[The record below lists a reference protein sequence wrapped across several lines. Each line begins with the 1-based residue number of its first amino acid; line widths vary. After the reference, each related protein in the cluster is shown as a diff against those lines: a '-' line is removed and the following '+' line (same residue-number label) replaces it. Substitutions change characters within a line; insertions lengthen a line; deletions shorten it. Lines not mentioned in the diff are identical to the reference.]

1 MTIDATRDD
10 LIVGVIG
17 AGTMG
22 RGIAQVAAVGGCTV
36 KLFDA
41 NNAAAQDAASFISKM
56 LDRAVER
63 GRMEAPDAA
72 ATQGRIEVVGSAAD
86 LAPCAIVIEA
96 VIEDLE
102 IKRKVFAELE
112 SIVGDDVILASNTS
126 SLSVTLIAASC
137 ERPER
142 VAGLHFFNPVPL
154 MRLVEVIEG
163 ARTGPGVADTLTVL
177 GKRMGRVPV
186 RVGDAPGFLVNQ
198 IGRGFTIESA
208 HIVEEG
214 VASWYDIDRILRDGL
229 GFRMGPFE
237 LMDLTA
243 LDTTHPA
250 TEMIYQQFFDEPRF
264 RPSLMMSLRKEA
276 GLLGRK
282 VGQGFYAYPDGS
294 PVGEDEPPAPSYD
307 GRNVWIS
314 NAESDA
320 AASLRDAVIE
330 AGGKLEEGEVPS
342 SDALILV
349 TPIGEDATT
358 AATEQGLDGTRTI
371 AVDTLFGAGRRWTLM
386 RTPVTS
392 AESAASAHGLFGGGE
407 VPATIINDG
416 LGFVSQRVVAMIV
429 NIACAVAQARTS
441 TPEDIDQAV
450 TLGLGYPFGPLAWGD
465 AVGPATILRVLQN
478 IYRLSGDPRYRP
490 TPWLRRRAQLGV
502 SLLTSED

>member
-1 MTIDATRDD
+1 MTIDANQEGLT
-10 LIVGVIG
+10 VGVIG

-41 NNAAAQDAASFISKM
+41 NHDAALDAASFIEKM

-63 GRMEAPDAA
+63 GRMEGPNAKAA
-72 ATQGRIEVVGSAAD
+72 VDRLEIVNNVSD
-86 LAPCAIVIEA
+86 LAPCPIVIEA
-96 VIEDLE
+96 VIEDLD

-112 SIVGDDVILASNTS
+112 TIVDEDAILASNTS

-142 VAGLHFFNPVPL
+142 IAGMHFFNPVPL

-163 ARTGPGVADTLTVL
+163 ARTGPGVADTLLQL

-198 IGRGFTIESA
+198 IGRGFTVESA
-208 HIVEEG
+208 HIFEDG
-214 VASWYDIDRILRDGL
+214 VADFYDIDRILRDGV

-250 TEMIYQQFFDEPRF
+250 TEMIYRQFNDEPRY
-264 RPSLMMSLRKEA
+264 RPSLMMSLRMEA

-282 VGQGFYAYPDGS
+282 VGQGFYDYPEGT
-294 PVGEDEPPAPSYD
+294 PVGDDEPAVPPYD
-307 GRNVWIS
+307 GRSVWIS
-314 NAESDA
+314 DEELEAAEA
-320 AASLRDAVIE
+320 VRQAVID
-330 AGGKLEEGEVPS
+330 AGGNLEKDQRPS
-342 SDALILV
+342 DDALILV
-349 TPIGEDATT
+349 TPIGDDATT
-358 AATEQGLDGTRTI
+358 AAVEQGLDATRTI
-371 AVDTLFGAGRRWTLM
+371 AVDSLFGAGRRWTLM
-386 RTPVTS
+386 RTPVTA
-392 AESAASAHGLFGGGE
+392 AEIAASAHGLFGGGD
-407 VPATIINDG
+407 VPATVINDG
-416 LGFVSQRVVAMIV
+416 PGFVAQRVVSMII
-429 NIACAVAQARTS
+429 NIGCAVAQARTS
-441 TPEDIDQAV
+441 SPEDIDQAV
-450 TLGLGYPFGPLAWGD
+450 SLALAYPSGPLAWGD
-465 AVGPATILRVLQN
+465 AIGPTTVLRVLQN
-478 IYRLSGDPRYRP
+478 IYKLTGDPRYRP

-502 SLLTSED
+502 SLLVTDD

>member
-1 MTIDATRDD
+1 MSIDATRDE

-22 RGIAQVAAVGGCTV
+22 RGIVQVAAVGGCYV

-41 NNAAAQDAASFISKM
+41 DAATAVDAVSFIDKM

-63 GRMEAPDAA
+63 GRMEAADAETA
-72 ATQGRIEVVGSAAD
+72 RGNIEIVNSAAG

-96 VIEDLE
+96 VVEDLE
-102 IKRKVFAELE
+102 IKRQVFAELE
-112 SIVGDDVILASNTS
+112 TIVSEDAILASNTS

-137 ERPER
+137 RKPER
-142 VAGLHFFNPVPL
+142 IAGMHFFNPVPL

-163 ARTGPGVADTLTVL
+163 ARTGPGVAETLLDL
-177 GKRMGRVPV
+177 GKRMGRVAV
-186 RVGDAPGFLVNQ
+186 KVGDAPGFLVNQ

-208 HIVEEG
+208 HIVEDG
-214 VASWYDIDRILRDGL
+214 VAGWYDIDRILRDGI

-250 TEMIYQQFFDEPRF
+250 TEMIYRQFYGEPRF
-264 RPSLMMSLRKEA
+264 RPSLMMSLRREA

-282 VGQGFYAYPDGS
+282 VGRGFYEYPDGD
-294 PVGEDEPPAPSYD
+294 PVGQAEPEAPAYD
-307 GRNVWIS
+307 GRPVWIS
-314 NAESDA
+314 SVEPGA

-330 AGGKLEEGEVPS
+330 VGGKLERGERPS

-358 AATEQGLDGTRTI
+358 AAVGQGVDGTRAI

-386 RTPVTS
+386 RTPVTTPG
-392 AESAASAHGLFGGGE
+392 SAAAAHGLFGGGD
-407 VPATIINDG
+407 VPATVINDG
-416 LGFVSQRVVAMIV
+416 PGFVAQRVVAMIV
-429 NIACAVAQARTS
+429 NIGCAVAQARTS

-450 TLGLGYPFGPLAWGD
+450 TLALAYPYGPLAWGD

-478 IYRLSGDPRYRP
+478 IYRITGDPRYRP

-502 SLLTSED
+502 SLLTPED